1 MRSSTILAA
10 AATLALAAAPASA
23 KLKISASK
31 ALSPRLTAFVLETP
45 SLNFPA
51 DVRVLL
57 PADYAQHPK
66 QRYPVLYLLHGS
78 FDDAPSWTAKGNAE
92 KLTAGLA
99 LIVVMPATTGTGK
112 AGGWASDWVN
122 EGRGGPPKWETFT
135 IKQLIPWIQARYR
148 TRANRAG
155 RAVAG
160 LSMGGFSSMSYA
172 VRHPDLFSAASS
184 YSGAVDTNNLE
195 VQPVIEGETVAD
207 GGTTPD
213 AIWGP
218 RATSEIVWR
227 AHNPWDLAANL
238 QNMVLAIR
246 TGNGQHG
253 PYDDSSP
260 TSDPIESGVHDM
272 SVSLHQRLDALH
284 IAHVWDDYGPG
295 PHSWP
300 YWQRALERAPP
311 RFMAAFAH
319 PPKTPDPFTY
329 TTAERTF
336 SVYGWRVAFKPT
348 TMAWTELRDAGRHA
362 FTLKGTGTAD
372 VTTAPR
378 FRPGSKHTVT
388 VAGAPSTALHAGR
401 AGRLHIK
408 VALGDAETTKRV
420 DIT

>member
-1 MRSSTILAA
+1 MRTLILATVA
-10 AATLALAAAPASA
+10 AAILAPPASA
-23 KLKISASK
+23 KLEVTSSK
-31 ALSPRLTAFVLETP
+31 ALSPRLTAFVLKTP
-45 SLNFPA
+45 SLNFPT

-57 PADYAQHPK
+57 PADYAQHPQK
-66 QRYPVLYLLHGS
+66 RYPVLYLLHGS
-78 FDDAPSWTAKGNAE
+78 FDDAASWTAKGNAE
-92 KLTAGLA
+92 KLTNGLP

-135 IKQLIPWIQARYR
+135 IKELIPWVDHRYR

-195 VQPVIEGETVAD
+195 VQPVIEGETLAD

-227 AHNPWDLAANL
+227 THNPWDLAANL

-253 PYDDSSP
+253 PYDDPSP
-260 TSDPIESGVHDM
+260 AVDPIESGVHDM
-272 SVSLHQRLDALH
+272 SVSLHNRLDALH
-284 IAHVWDDYGPG
+284 LAHVWDDYGPG
-295 PHSWP
+295 THSWP
-300 YWQRALERAPP
+300 YWQRDLQRDLP
-311 RFMAAFAH
+311 RFMATFAH
-319 PPKTPDPFTY
+319 PPRTPDPFTY

-336 SVYGWRVAFKPT
+336 SVYGWRFALKPA
-348 TMAWTELRDAGRHA
+348 TMAWTQVTRAGRHGL
-362 FTLKGTGTAD
+362 TLKGTGTAA
-372 VTTAPR
+372 VTTARRYRPR
-378 FRPGSKHTVT
+378 SRHTVT
-388 VAGAPSTALHAGR
+388 IGTATTTLHADR
-401 AGRLHIK
+401 RGRLHITVPLGATESTQH
-408 VALGDAETTKRV
+408 VAIG
-420 DIT
+420 

>member
-1 MRSSTILAA
+1 MRTSILAA
-10 AATLALAAAPASA
+10 TVLALAAAPASA
-23 KLKISASK
+23 KLKVTSAK
-31 ALSPRLTAFVLETP
+31 PLSPRLTAFVLETP

-57 PADYAQHPK
+57 PGDYAQHPHK
-66 QRYPVLYLLHGS
+66 RYPVLYLLHGS
-78 FDDAPSWTAKGNAE
+78 FDAAASWPAKGNAE
-92 KLTAGLA
+92 KLTNGLG

-135 IKQLIPWIQARYR
+135 IRELIPWVDHRYR
-148 TRANRAG
+148 TRAHRGG

-195 VQPVIEGETVAD
+195 VQPVIEAETSAD

-218 RATSEIVWR
+218 RVTSEIVWR
-227 AHNPWDLAANL
+227 THNPWDLAANL

-260 TSDPIESGVHDM
+260 TSYPIESGVHDM
-272 SVSLHQRLDALH
+272 SVSLHQ
-284 IAHVWDDYGPG
+284 
-295 PHSWP
+295 
-300 YWQRALERAPP
+300 
-311 RFMAAFAH
+311 
-319 PPKTPDPFTY
+319 
-329 TTAERTF
+329 
-336 SVYGWRVAFKPT
+336 
-348 TMAWTELRDAGRHA
+348 
-362 FTLKGTGTAD
+362 
-372 VTTAPR
+372 
-378 FRPGSKHTVT
+378 
-388 VAGAPSTALHAGR
+388 
-401 AGRLHIK
+401 
-408 VALGDAETTKRV
+408 
-420 DIT
+420 